1 MEFDGY
7 DENGN
12 VIPAMVTT
20 VILLND
26 IPHVWH
32 RLVANLEMN
41 SYN

>member
-20 VILLND
+20 VMLLND
-26 IPHVWH
+26 ILHVWH
-32 RLVANLEMN
+32 WLIANLEIN